1 MGRCRN
7 LYTKMHKYWGL
18 CLDSSWHWAEG
29 VRNCFPP
36 ASMAPAPA
44 PRGDRGYVPTAV
56 CKWAFLW
63 LLLRGSERVCTPCS
77 AWEASCESKDLVTR
91 NAVLSFSGVF
101 PLVLDY
107 SHQCWALPPSVGCC
121 AVLDSIHI
129 ALFAFFLLFLSLL
142 MVVCFLF
149 MCGIKRTFEQ
159 ELPNLNER
167 GCCFWKI
174 QQKPEQN
181 RY

>member
-1 MGRCRN
+1 MRN
-7 LYTKMHKYWGL
+7 
-18 CLDSSWHWAEG
+18 S
-29 VRNCFPP
+29 FPP
-36 ASMAPAPA
+36 ASMALAPV
-44 PRGDRGYVPTAV
+44 PHGYRGYVPTTV
-56 CKWAFLW
+56 CKGAFLW
-63 LLLRGSERVCTPCS
+63 LLLHGSECLCAHLARCVCVC
-77 AWEASCESKDLVTR
+77 WETSCESKDLGTH
-91 NAVLSFSGVF
+91 NSVLSFSSVL
-101 PLVLDY
+101 PLMLNY

-121 AVLDSIHI
+121 VVLDSIHI
-129 ALFAFFLLFLSLL
+129 ALFAFFFPFLSLL